1 MSARKLVPYVLAG
14 VGVGLCLLVIAS
26 AGLVAYDRATRPA
39 PREVAAQDVPAEKD
53 ADAPAGAAAST
64 DEAPAPEPEP
74 TPEPEPAPA
83 ASHYYEC
90 DYFYVDVPDSWQ
102 QETTAEQSG
111 DGEWRFYHH
120 DGQYLYMTI
129 ILTSP
134 EPQSGPDHHWLVGST
149 SDSTQIWA
157 NDAATGFFGEG
168 KASITLK

>member
-1 MSARKLVPYVLAG
+1 MSARKLVPYILAG
-14 VGVGLCLLVIAS
+14 IGVGLCLLVIAS

-39 PREVAAQDVPAEKD
+39 PQEVAAQ
-53 ADAPAGAAAST
+53 G
-64 DEAPAPEPEP
+64 EPPRRTQMSPRTPRRRP
-74 TPEPEPAPA
+74 TRHPHQSRSPHLSPNPHTA

-149 SDSTQIWA
+149 SDGTQIWA

>member
-1 MSARKLVPYVLAG
+1 M
-14 VGVGLCLLVIAS
+14 
-26 AGLVAYDRATRPA
+26 
-39 PREVAAQDVPAEKD
+39 
-53 ADAPAGAAAST
+53 
-64 DEAPAPEPEP
+64 
-74 TPEPEPAPA
+74 
-83 ASHYYEC
+83 
-90 DYFYVDVPDSWQ
+90 PDSWQ

-149 SDSTQIWA
+149 SDGTQIWA